1 MYYVLGL
8 LIPPFSLIKLATN
21 LDPVD
26 YVDLPIIDLANFES
40 AESRALLTTKVLD
53 ALLTHGF
60 FYVVGHGY
68 RQSEARSSSP
78 SCYSDDQ
85 QRNRRTGY
93 LISQIYPLRA

>member
-1 MYYVLGL
+1 MYYVFGL
-8 LIPPFSLIKLATN
+8 LATN
-21 LDPVD
+21 FHPVD

-40 AESRALLTTKVLD
+40 AENRALLTTKVRD

-78 SCYSDDQ
+78 SCYSDD
-85 QRNRRTGY
+85 
-93 LISQIYPLRA
+93 